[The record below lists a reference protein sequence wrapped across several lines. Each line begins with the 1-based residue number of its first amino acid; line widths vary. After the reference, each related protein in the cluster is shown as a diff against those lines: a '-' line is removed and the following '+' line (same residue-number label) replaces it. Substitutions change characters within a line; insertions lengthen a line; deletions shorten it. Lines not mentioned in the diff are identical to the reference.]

1 MVDQNKNLGDSRMSH
16 LQAVQGQATTP
27 NQGLRD
33 LTKYV
38 RVRSKPD
45 ARFVEFDFAIGEPS
59 LFVELIMPPA
69 VFKEFCF
76 NNAVIH
82 MNEEQM
88 ASVDA
93 DLEKWRYG
101 EDTMMS
107 NNRNRSI
114 E

>member
-1 MVDQNKNLGDSRMSH
+1 MSH
-16 LQAVQGQATTP
+16 LQAVHRQALAP
-27 NQGLRD
+27 SYGLPS
-33 LTKYV
+33 LTKYI

-69 VFKEFCF
+69 VFKVFCA
-76 NNAVIH
+76 NNAVVH
-82 MNEEQM
+82 MSDEEM

-93 DLEKWRYG
+93 ELEKWRYG
-101 EDTMMS
+101 DEDTLMS
-107 NNRNRSI
+107 QNRNRST

>member
-1 MVDQNKNLGDSRMSH
+1 MSPSQTEQDQKSR
-16 LQAVQGQATTP
+16 TDY
-27 NQGLRD
+27 D
-33 LTKYV
+33 LSSLIRYI

-69 VFKEFCF
+69 VFADFCAK
-76 NNAVIH
+76 NSVVH
-82 MNEEQM
+82 MNDEQM

-93 DLEKWRYG
+93 ELDKWRYG
-101 EDTMMS
+101 EDTLMS
-107 NNRNRSI
+107 QNRNRSS